1 MVVATITS
9 QTERFELKSL
19 EGGYVVIRQMS
30 YGEKLNRQTQM
41 TSYQMQMSSKKTEDT
56 KMDIE
61 MHMEKV
67 ARWEFANLV
76 TEHNLTDASEK
87 PLNFKNAADVD
98 RLNPVVGEEI
108 QVYINQL
115 NAFEEDEDVKN

>member
-1 MVVATITS
+1 MVVATITN

-19 EGGYVVIRQMS
+19 PGGYVVIRQMS

-41 TSYQMQMSSKKTEDT
+41 TSYQMLMSGGKGADT

-67 ARWEFANLV
+67 AKWEFSNLI
-76 TEHNLTDASEK
+76 TEHNLTDEAEK
-87 PLNFKNAADVD
+87 ALNFKNVADVD

-115 NAFEEDEDVKN
+115 NAFEDDEDVKN

>member
-1 MVVATITS
+1 MVVATITN

-19 EGGYVVIRQMS
+19 PGGYVVIRQMS

-41 TSYQMQMSSKKTEDT
+41 TSYQMLMSGSKGADT

-67 ARWEFANLV
+67 AKWEFSNLI
-76 TEHNLTDASEK
+76 TEHNLTDEAEK
-87 PLNFKNAADVD
+87 ALNFKNVADVD

-115 NAFEEDEDVKN
+115 NAFEDDEDVKN

>member
-1 MVVATITS
+1 MVVATITNT
-9 QTERFELKSL
+9 TERFELKSL
-19 EGGYVVIRQMS
+19 PGAFVVIRQMS
-30 YGEKLNRQTQM
+30 YGEKLNRQSQM
-41 TSYQMQMSSKKTEDT
+41 TSYQMQMSSKKNEDS

-67 ARWEFANLV
+67 ARWEFANLI
-76 TEHNLTDASEK
+76 TDHNLTDEK
-87 PLNFKNAADVD
+87 ENKLNFKNVADVD

-115 NAFEEDEDVKN
+115 NAFEDEDDVKN